1 MYQTIHELPAAVRN
15 GMPEQACELYVAVY
29 NRISDKRTRH
39 GEDDPAAI
47 AQAAHDGA
55 MLAVQS
61 EFEIGDDGEWRR
73 APIGLEM
80 EHLGKAN
87 PDRQEGTGRD

>member
-1 MYQTIHELPAAVRN
+1 MYQTIHELPASIRN

-47 AQAAHDGA
+47 AQEAHDGA
-55 MLAVQS
+55 MLAVQA

-80 EHLGKAN
+80 ERLGKAN

>member
-15 GMPEQACELYVAVY
+15 GMPEQACELYMAVY
-29 NRISDKRTRH
+29 NRISDTATR
-39 GEDDPAAI
+39 GGDGDRAAI

-55 MLAVQS
+55 MLAVQA

-73 APIGLEM
+73 APIGVEM
-80 EHLGKAN
+80 DRLGKAN